1 MVCPLCKRSYCVDWK
16 IDLQMQISAH
26 VVKEGN
32 SSESSALQL
41 IYEEKNMVAVYFQ
54 VNFTVEIIKLVQ
66 CFELFC
72 KRFG

>member
-41 IYEEKNMVAVYFQ
+41 IYEEKNGGLYNNNCTVYFYNCIF
-54 VNFTVEIIKLVQ
+54 VNFYIV
-66 CFELFC
+66 
-72 KRFG
+72 